1 MRWCWKGIPIIMSE
15 DKQIDLWL
23 MEQRLSAGSYEG
35 AEMLE
40 SFRVE
45 MEAGLAGA
53 SSSLAM
59 LPTYLAPLAEGV
71 EGTVA
76 FVDAGGTNLRTGLAV
91 VDARGQVTFEQV
103 VKRAMPG
110 RDEEVSGEVFYEA
123 ICAGLLPVADRFDR
137 IGFCFS
143 YPAEILP
150 TRDGRLLR
158 WTKEIQIP
166 EMVGSCV
173 GTDLVEALEQRG
185 AGRKSVT
192 VLNDTTA
199 TLLAGC
205 SAGRAFG
212 AEQFVGF
219 ILGTGTNCACL
230 HGGQIINMESGNFG
244 AWPCSVV
251 DDRLDALQANRGQYR
266 FEKAVSGAYL
276 GPLTL
281 VAMQQA
287 AQEGLFSAAGASA
300 IGRWRELDTVSL
312 SMRLAGKAVPV
323 WELAESDER
332 VMLRI
337 FEGLV
342 DRAALFSAVNMAAAM
357 VLDRT
362 DSVAPVCVNA
372 DGSTF
377 YRTPRLAEQ
386 TAAYLRSLLVPYDCS
401 FEITQVAD
409 APAVGAALAAF

>member
-1 MRWCWKGIPIIMSE
+1 MSE
-15 DKQIDLWL
+15 DKQIELWL
-23 MEQRLSAGSYEG
+23 MEQRLSAGAYEG

-59 LPTYLAPLAEGV
+59 LPTYLTPLAEGI

-91 VDARGQVTFEQV
+91 VDARGQVTLEQV

-110 RDEEVSGEVFYEA
+110 RGEEVSAEVFYEA
-123 ICAGLLPVADRFDR
+123 ICAGLLPMAERFDR

-173 GTDLVEALEQRG
+173 GTGLVAALEHRG

-205 SAGRAFG
+205 SAGWSFG

-219 ILGTGTNCACL
+219 ILGTGMNCACL
-230 HGGQIINMESGNFG
+230 YGEQIINMESGNFG
-244 AWPCSVV
+244 AWPYSVV
-251 DDRLDALQANRGQYR
+251 DDRFDALQANRGQYR

-281 VAMQQA
+281 LATQQA

-300 IGRWRELDTVSL
+300 IGSWRELDTVSL
-312 SMRLAGKAVPV
+312 SMRLAGEAVPA

-342 DRAALFSAVNMAAAM
+342 DRAALFSAVNIAAAM

-362 DSVAPVCVNA
+362 DSVAPVSVSA

-386 TAAYLRSLLVPYDCS
+386 TEAYLRSLLVPYDCR

>member
-1 MRWCWKGIPIIMSE
+1 MSD
-15 DKQIDLWL
+15 DKQIESWL
-23 MEQRLSAGSYEG
+23 MEQGLSAGAYAGSG
-35 AEMLE
+35 MLE
-40 SFRVE
+40 AFRVE

-59 LPTYLAPLAEGV
+59 LPTYLSPLAAGV
-71 EGTVA
+71 EGTGAV
-76 FVDAGGTNLRTGLAV
+76 VDAGGTNLRTGLAV
-91 VDARGQVTFEQV
+91 VDAGGQVTLEQV

-110 RDEEVSGEVFYEA
+110 RGAEVSAADFYES

-150 TRDGRLLR
+150 NRDGRLLR

-173 GTDLVEALEQRG
+173 GADLVAALEQRG

-199 TLLAGC
+199 TLLGGC

-212 AEQFVGF
+212 AEEFVGF

-230 HGGQIINMESGNFG
+230 HGGQIFNMESGNFAG
-244 AWPCSVV
+244 WSFSAV
-251 DDRLDALQANRGQYR
+251 DDRLDALQVNRGQYR

-281 VAMQQA
+281 VAMQEA
-287 AQEGLFSAAGASA
+287 AQEGLFSAAGAA
-300 IGRWRELDTVSL
+300 VIEGWYELDTVSL
-312 SMRLAGKAVPV
+312 SMRLAGEAVPA
-323 WELAESDER
+323 WELAEKDER

-342 DRAALFSAVNMAAAM
+342 ERAALFSAVNMGAAM

-362 DSVAPVCVNA
+362 EGAAPICVNA
-372 DGSTF
+372 NGSTF
-377 YRTPRLAEQ
+377 HRTPGLAAQ
-386 TAAYLRSLLVPYDCS
+386 TEVFMRELLEPFGREFRVVR
-401 FEITQVAD
+401 VAD
-409 APAVGAALAAF
+409 APALGAAMAAF

>member
-1 MRWCWKGIPIIMSE
+1 MIE
-15 DKQIDLWL
+15 YKQIDSWL
-23 MEQRLSAGSYEG
+23 MEQGLSAGAYDG
-35 AEMLE
+35 GEMLE
-40 SFRVE
+40 AFRLE
-45 MEAGLAGA
+45 MEAGLTGT

-59 LPTYLAPLAEGV
+59 LPTYLSPLAEGV

-76 FVDAGGTNLRTGLAV
+76 FVDAGGTNLRTGLAG
-91 VDARGQVTFEQV
+91 VDARGQVKLDHV

-110 RDEEVSGEVFYEA
+110 RDEEVSAEDFYEA
-123 ICAGLLPVADRFDR
+123 ICAGLLPVAERFDR

-143 YPAEILP
+143 YPAEISP
-150 TRDGRLLR
+150 NRDGRLLR

-166 EMVGSCV
+166 EMVGTYV
-173 GTDLVEALEQRG
+173 GADLVAALEQRG

-205 SAGRAFG
+205 SVGRAFG

-230 HGGQIINMESGNFG
+230 YGGQIINMESGNFA
-244 AWPCSVV
+244 AWPCSAV
-251 DDRLDALQANRGQYR
+251 DDRFDSLQPNRGQYR

-287 AQEGLFSAAGASA
+287 AQESLFSEKGAAT
-300 IGRWRELDTVSL
+300 IEQWRELDTVSL
-312 SMRLAGKAVPV
+312 SMRLAGEA
-323 WELAESDER
+323 ESLCGLAEKDER

-337 FEGLV
+337 FEALV
-342 DRAALFSAVNMAAAM
+342 DRASFFSAVNIAAAM
-357 VLDRT
+357 VFDRT
-362 DSVAPVCVNA
+362 ASAAPICVNT

-377 YRTPRLAEQ
+377 YRTPRLAAQ
-386 TAAYLRSLLVPYDCS
+386 TNAYLRSLLMPYDCA
-401 FEITQVAD
+401 FEMKQVVD
-409 APAVGAALAAF
+409 SPAVGAAMAAF

>member
-1 MRWCWKGIPIIMSE
+1 MSE
-15 DKQIDLWL
+15 DKQIDFWL
-23 MEQRLSAGSYEG
+23 MEQRLSAGAYEG

-40 SFRVE
+40 SFQVE

-59 LPTYLAPLAEGV
+59 LPTYLSPLTEGV

-76 FVDAGGTNLRTGLAV
+76 FVDAGGTNIRTGLAV
-91 VDARGQVTFEQV
+91 VDAKGQVTLEQV

-110 RDEEVSGEVFYEA
+110 RGKEVSAEDFYKA
-123 ICAGLLPVADRFDR
+123 ICAGLLPVAERFDR

-143 YPAEILP
+143 YPAEILSN
-150 TRDGRLLR
+150 RDGRLLR

-173 GTDLVEALEQRG
+173 GAELVAALEKGG

-244 AWPCSVV
+244 AWPCSKV
-251 DDRLDALQANRGQYR
+251 DDRLDALQTNRGQYR

-287 AQEGLFSAAGASA
+287 AQEGLFSAAGAST
-300 IGRWRELDTVSL
+300 IERWHELDTITL
-312 SMRLAGKAVPV
+312 SMRLAGENVPAR
-323 WELAESDER
+323 ELSERDER
-332 VMLRI
+332 IMLRI
-337 FEGLV
+337 FEGLI
-342 DRAALFSAVNMAAAM
+342 DRAALFSAVNIAAAI
-357 VLDRT
+357 VLDQT
-362 DSVAPVCVNA
+362 DGLAPVCVNV
-372 DGSTF
+372 DGSTY
-377 YRTPRLAEQ
+377 YRTPRLAEK
-386 TAAYLRSLLVPYDCS
+386 TVVYLRSLLVPYDCS
-401 FEITQVAD
+401 FEITQVVD
-409 APAVGAALAAF
+409 APAVGAVMAAF

>member
-1 MRWCWKGIPIIMSE
+1 MTE
-15 DKQIDLWL
+15 DKKIDLWL
-23 MEQRLSAGSYEG
+23 MEQRLSASAYEG
-35 AEMLE
+35 AKMLE

-59 LPTYLAPLAEGV
+59 LPTYLAPLTEGV

-76 FVDAGGTNLRTGLAV
+76 FVDAGGTNIRTGLAV
-91 VDARGQVTFEQV
+91 VDARGQVRLENV
-103 VKRAMPG
+103 VKRTMPG
-110 RDEEVSGEVFYEA
+110 RGEEASAKDFYEA
-123 ICAGLLPVADRFDR
+123 ICAGLLPVAERFDH

-143 YPAEILP
+143 YPSEILP
-150 TRDGRLLR
+150 NRDGRLLR

-173 GTDLVEALEQRG
+173 GADLVAALEERG
-185 AGRKSVT
+185 VRRKSVK

-205 SAGRAFG
+205 SVGRAFG
-212 AEQFVGF
+212 AKQFVGF

-230 HGGQIINMESGNFG
+230 HYGQIINMESGNFG
-244 AWPCSVV
+244 AWQCSAV
-251 DDRLDALQANRGQYR
+251 DDQLDALQANRGQYR

-287 AQEGLFSAAGASA
+287 AQEGLFSAAGAST
-300 IGRWRELDTVSL
+300 IGRWQELDTVSL
-312 SMRLAGKAVPV
+312 SMRLAGQAVPS
-323 WELAESDER
+323 WELSERDER

-342 DRAALFSAVNMAAAM
+342 DRAALFAAVNMASAIM
-357 VLDRT
+357 LDRT
-362 DSVAPVCVNA
+362 NDLAPVCVNA
-372 DGSTF
+372 DGST
-377 YRTPRLAEQ
+377 YYLTPGLAEK
-386 TAAYLRSLLVPYDCS
+386 TELYLRSLLMPYDCS
-401 FEITQVAD
+401 FEITQVTD